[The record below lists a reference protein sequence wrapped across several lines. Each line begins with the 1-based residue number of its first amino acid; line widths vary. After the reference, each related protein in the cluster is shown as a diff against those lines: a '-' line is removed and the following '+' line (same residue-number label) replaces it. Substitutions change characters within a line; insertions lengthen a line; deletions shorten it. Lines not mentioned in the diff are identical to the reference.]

1 MEDAAG
7 RELLSALDDR
17 DPTII
22 RAAMVSYADRVQ
34 GVRLQAKAYDLV
46 AQQHGQSAPWTVPQL
61 GSCASS
67 GRAWRPGQLG
77 TPSHCLGCWS
87 QPPPDSTSFYH
98 LGAAERRQGGRA

>member
-17 DPTII
+17 DPTVI

-46 AQQHGQSAPWTVPQL
+46 AWQHGQSSPLTVPQL
-61 GSCASS
+61 GSCDSS
-67 GRAWRPGQLG
+67 GRAWRLWAARHSQKEANPLG
-77 TPSHCLGCWS
+77 ARPLPRVRSS
-87 QPPPDSTSFYH
+87 PPPKSPTTPP
-98 LGAAERRQGGRA
+98 LTI

>member
-67 GRAWRPGQLG
+67 GRAWRLWAAR
-77 TPSHCLGCWS
+77 HS
-87 QPPPDSTSFYH
+87 QPLPRVLEPAASRFH
-98 LGAAERRQGGRA
+98 LLLPSRRG